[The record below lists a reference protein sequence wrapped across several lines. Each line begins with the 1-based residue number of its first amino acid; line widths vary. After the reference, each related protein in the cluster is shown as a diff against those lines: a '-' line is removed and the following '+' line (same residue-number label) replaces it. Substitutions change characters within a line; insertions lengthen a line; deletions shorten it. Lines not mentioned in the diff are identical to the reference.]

1 MKQKY
6 DFHTHTTIS
15 DGSFTPTEL
24 IKKAIDEGFNTI
36 AITDHDNIDGIKEA
50 QKVAGNSNLQIIPGV
65 EISVEYNPG
74 TMHMC
79 GYFVDLNNAYF
90 NEKLDFIQEARRQR
104 NPKIVQK
111 LRDIGLDITLDE
123 IAKVAGGK
131 QIGRPHFA
139 TVIFEKGYV
148 KSKQE
153 AFDKYLDKSAPC
165 YVSKERLS
173 LEESVKSIKMAGG
186 IPVLA
191 HPIQLKLKNEKEYRE
206 IFEYIKN
213 QGVIGIEAYT
223 NQQTDEE
230 NKLFYS
236 IAKDLNMLITGGSD
250 FHGTNK
256 PDVELGNFGSDV
268 KIDFI
273 ELIKQMQNLRK

>member
-1 MKQKY
+1 M
-6 DFHTHTTIS
+6 
-15 DGSFTPTEL
+15 
-24 IKKAIDEGFNTI
+24 
-36 AITDHDNIDGIKEA
+36 
-50 QKVAGNSNLQIIPGV
+50 
-65 EISVEYNPG
+65 
-74 TMHMC
+74 
-79 GYFVDLNNAYF
+79 
-90 NEKLDFIQEARRQR
+90 
-104 NPKIVQK
+104 
-111 LRDIGLDITLDE
+111 
-123 IAKVAGGK
+123 
-131 QIGRPHFA
+131 
-139 TVIFEKGYV
+139 